1 MYSTLHAV
9 TISALFRAYM
19 HAGISGLISDHPEVP
34 SVVDYT
40 DEDEETK
47 TACNKDTGSRKKL
60 QKWTRGHLFIVR
72 GGGHIETWQ
81 PLYQ

>member
-1 MYSTLHAV
+1 MYVFSITG
-9 TISALFRAYM
+9 M
-19 HAGISGLISDHPEVP
+19 HAGISGFINDHLEVP

-47 TACNKDTGSRKKL
+47 TSCNKDTGTRKKKKKL
-60 QKWTRGHLFIVR
+60 QKWTRGHLFIVD
-72 GGGHIETWQ
+72 GGGHIEPLQ

>member
-1 MYSTLHAV
+1 M
-9 TISALFRAYM
+9 
-19 HAGISGLISDHPEVP
+19 SGLISDHPEVP
-34 SVVDYT
+34 SVIDYT
-40 DEDEETK
+40 DEDDETK
-47 TACNKDTGSRKKL
+47 TSCNKDTGTRKKV